1 MDKSKLSWYLLFI
14 PSNVYLGCNWIQK
27 DGYFVREGHLA
38 TDECYDTLQ
47 EAKENC
53 IASKDCHAI
62 ATQRNVCGG
71 KYRVS
76 HGGPSFVA
84 ASAIG
89 IDWTTLNMRAWEY
102 ECRGN

>member
-1 MDKSKLSWYLLFI
+1 M
-14 PSNVYLGCNWIQK
+14 
-27 DGYFVREGHLA
+27 REGHLA

-76 HGGPSFVA
+76 HGGPTF
-84 ASAIG
+84 IRWPNWDYTR
-89 IDWTTLNMRAWEY
+89 IDIRAWRRS
-102 ECRGN
+102 CGGKKQ

>member
-1 MDKSKLSWYLLFI
+1 MFI

-62 ATQRNVCGG
+62 ATQSNVCGG

-76 HGGPSFVA
+76 HGGPTFKPHWMYDV
-84 ASAIG
+84 
-89 IDWTTLNMRAWEY
+89 RAWEHH
-102 ECRGN
+102 CRGNDNSMQNLSYCGC

>member
-1 MDKSKLSWYLLFI
+1 M
-14 PSNVYLGCNWIQK
+14 
-27 DGYFVREGHLA
+27 REGHLT

-76 HGGPSFVA
+76 HGGPTFVFWPTWE
-84 ASAIG
+84 S
-89 IDWTTLNMRAWEY
+89 LNLRSWEY